1 MNQLELRK
9 ISKSSKEGQFRS
21 PLFIV
26 NTFAGWFHRSSFNH
40 HLQMEMGIE
49 SATPKSDH
57 VAGMALNIPVNDSN
71 YATALFLPRRLR
83 RRLLETK
90 TPSIITAQD
99 IETKLKDAE
108 LRRQVVILFLFVFFC
123 SYYII
128 VANMWSVLLG

>member
-1 MNQLELRK
+1 
-9 ISKSSKEGQFRS
+9 
-21 PLFIV
+21 
-26 NTFAGWFHRSSFNH
+26 
-40 HLQMEMGIE
+40 MEMGIE

-128 VANMWSVLLG
+128 VANM